1 MTTTAENHQFSPEK
15 LGEYT
20 VIQDIAEGTFGKV
33 KMATHTITGHK
44 VAMKYISK
52 AVIQR
57 EKTKTR
63 VKREFEYMRTLQHP
77 HIIKLYEVISTP
89 TDIIFVLEYA
99 GGELFNY
106 IVANGRMD
114 EPRARRFFQ
123 QIISGIEYSHRLKI
137 VHRDLKPENV
147 LLDDDLN
154 VKIADFGLSNEIS
167 DGDFLTTSCGSPNY
181 AAPEVIRGG
190 VYAGPEI
197 DVWSSGVI
205 LYVMLCGRLPFEDDD
220 VQVLFSKISQG
231 NFHMPPYLS
240 TDAKNLISSMLAVDP
255 VKRITVPEITQHPFF
270 TTDLPRYLT
279 PLPPPPGPVLGML
292 SSLVTP
298 PKQLDFEIIEGLGR
312 IEEDVVEELANSM
325 VGVDKDEVWECLRRD
340 DGVQGNAVKVAYML
354 LRDKKRLGKDLAEF
368 AEAERDAQLAAMD
381 PRNAISPAV
390 LSPVGAVELEENP
403 FEVEFNAEYESDDQ
417 ESDELD
423 FISPPLPSSSLPTS
437 PSSLNN
443 NNSGGPPQFAVL
455 NSSLPEQLP
464 EQHHLTSYVS
474 AKRSRGERSEGGAGS
489 GTTSHSQ
496 SHSAHREKKHKT
508 KWHFGIRSRSP
519 PMEVMLEIYRT
530 LRTLG
535 MEWKEKKSLG
545 GLGGVR
551 AREARAAM
559 ARGEVVGS
567 PSANGIANGTVNGS
581 ANGSSNPPRVV
592 ERTPHLDGSGPVDL
606 KAASSIYHV
615 ETRARVQDVVVLM
628 NLQLYMVDSINY
640 LVDFHHKK
648 TYKASTEPGA
658 GRWDMAVFDPVFTA
672 QESGAYI
679 GSGLGGL
686 GSGSDSG
693 RSIKDGVVG
702 AQAPGQGGSGMVGSR
717 EDEVVSPFVFM
728 DVACRL
734 ILELAGGGE

>member
-1 MTTTAENHQFSPEK
+1 MSDEILEYPPSK

-33 KMATHTITGHK
+33 KMAMHTITGHK

-52 AVIQR
+52 AVIHR

-63 VKREFEYMRTLQHP
+63 VRREFEYMRTLRHP

-106 IVANGRMD
+106 IVANGRMP
-114 EPRARRFFQ
+114 EPQARRFFQ

-167 DGDFLTTSCGSPNY
+167 DGDFLSTSCGSPNY

-205 LYVMLCGRLPFEDDD
+205 LYVMLCGRLPFEDED
-220 VQVLFSKISQG
+220 VQMLFHKINQG
-231 NFHMPPYLS
+231 EYHMPSFLS
-240 TDAKNLISSMLAVDP
+240 ADARNLIQDMLAVDP
-255 VKRITVPEITQHPFF
+255 VKRITVQEITEHPFF
-270 TTDLPRYLT
+270 TTDLPRYLK
-279 PLPPPPGPVLGML
+279 PLPPPPGPVLGHL

-298 PKQLDFEIIEGLGR
+298 PKALDFEIIEGLGR
-312 IEEDVVEELANSM
+312 IEEDVIEELAM
-325 VGVDKDEVWECLRRD
+325 RMAGVTKDDIWECLRRD

-354 LRDKKRLGKDLAEF
+354 LRDKRRSGKDLAEF
-368 AEAERDAQLAAMD
+368 AEQERDAQLAAMD
-381 PRNAISPAV
+381 PRNAMSPSA
-390 LSPVGAVELEENP
+390 LSPGGGDLEENP
-403 FEVEFNAEYESDDQ
+403 FEAEFNGEYDEDEDD
-417 ESDELD
+417 EEPGDDGLD
-423 FISPPLPSSSLPTS
+423 FTPPPPGDSTEIS
-437 PSSLNN
+437 N
-443 NNSGGPPQFAVL
+443 FAVL

-474 AKRSRGERSEGGAGS
+474 AKRSGA
-489 GTTSHSQ
+489 
-496 SHSAHREKKHKT
+496 RDKKQPKT

-530 LRTLG
+530 LKALG
-535 MEWKEKKSLG
+535 MEWKEKKNLG
-545 GLGGVR
+545 GLGGIRRTKGGAGIERVR
-551 AREARAAM
+551 
-559 ARGEVVGS
+559 S
-567 PSANGIANGTVNGS
+567 
-581 ANGSSNPPRVV
+581 
-592 ERTPHLDGSGPVDL
+592 LDGEGGVDL
-606 KAASSIYHV
+606 KAAAGIYFV

-648 TYKASTEPGA
+648 TYRASAEPGA
-658 GRWDMAVFDPVFTA
+658 GKFDMAVPDPNF
-672 QESGAYI
+672 
-679 GSGLGGL
+679 
-686 GSGSDSG
+686 SDASSESG
-693 RSIKDGVVG
+693 RSIKEKDGT
-702 AQAPGQGGSGMVGSR
+702 MIK

>member
-1 MTTTAENHQFSPEK
+1 MTDFPNVFPPSK

-20 VIQDIAEGTFGKV
+20 VTKDIAEGTFGKV

-63 VKREFEYMRTLQHP
+63 VRREFEYMRTLRHS

-106 IVANGRMD
+106 IVAHGRMP

-190 VYAGPEI
+190 IYAGPEI

-220 VQVLFSKISQG
+220 VQILFSKISQG
-231 NFHMPPYLS
+231 NFHIPSFLS
-240 TDAKNLISSMLAVDP
+240 PDAKNLIIQMLAVDP
-255 VKRITVPEITQHPFF
+255 IKRITIPDIVTHPFF

-279 PLPPPPGPVLGML
+279 PLPPPPGPVLGSL
-292 SSLVTP
+292 SSLVAP
-298 PKQLDFEIIEGLGR
+298 PRVLDFEIIEGLGK
-312 IEEDVVEELANSM
+312 IEEDVVEELANRM
-325 VGVDKDEVWECLRRD
+325 EGVTRDDVWECLRRD

-354 LRDKKRLGKDLAEF
+354 LRDKRRLGKDLAEF

-381 PRNAISPAV
+381 PRNVVSPSV
-390 LSPVGAVELEENP
+390 LSPGGDAEANP
-403 FEVEFNAEYESDDQ
+403 FEAEFNAEYDEDEGED
-417 ESDELD
+417 DELD
-423 FISPPLPSSSLPTS
+423 FTS
-437 PSSLNN
+437 PILPENEVN
-443 NNSGGPPQFAVL
+443 TFAVL

-464 EQHHLTSYVS
+464 EQHHLASYLTS
-474 AKRSRGERSEGGAGS
+474 KKAGS
-489 GTTSHSQ
+489 SK
-496 SHSAHREKKHKT
+496 EKKQHKT

-530 LRTLG
+530 LKTLG
-535 MEWKEKKSLG
+535 MEWKEKKNLG

-551 AREARAAM
+551 ARR
-559 ARGEVVGS
+559 VVGG
-567 PSANGIANGTVNGS
+567 GI
-581 ANGSSNPPRVV
+581 
-592 ERTPHLDGSGPVDL
+592 ERAKEFDGDGSVDL
-606 KAASSIYHV
+606 KAAAGIYFV

-640 LVDFHHKK
+640 LVDFHHRKS
-648 TYKASTEPGA
+648 YRASTDPAA
-658 GRWDMAVFDPVFTA
+658 GKFDMAVPDPNFAETMS
-672 QESGAYI
+672 ES
-679 GSGLGGL
+679 S
-686 GSGSDSG
+686 SG
-693 RSIKDGVVG
+693 RSVKEKDGTAVK
-702 AQAPGQGGSGMVGSR
+702 

>member
-1 MTTTAENHQFSPEK
+1 MTDLPDMFPPSK

-20 VIQDIAEGTFGKV
+20 VIKDIAEGTFGKV
-33 KMATHTITGHK
+33 KMAMHTITGHK

-52 AVIQR
+52 AEIQR

-63 VKREFEYMRTLQHP
+63 VKREFEYMRTLRHS

-106 IVANGRMD
+106 IVHNGRLP

-147 LLDDDLN
+147 LLDDGLN

-205 LYVMLCGRLPFEDDD
+205 LYVMLCGRLPFEDED

-231 NFHMPPYLS
+231 SFHLPSNLS
-240 TDAKNLISSMLAVDP
+240 PDARHLITAMLAVDP
-255 VKRITVPEITQHPFF
+255 VKRITIPEITQHPFY
-270 TTDLPRYLT
+270 TSDLPRYLT
-279 PLPPPPGPVLGML
+279 PLPNPGPVLGTL

-298 PKQLDFEIIEGLGR
+298 PKDLDYEIIEGLGR
-312 IEEDVVEELANSM
+312 IEEDVVEELANRM
-325 VGVDKDEVWECLRRD
+325 VGIEKEDIWECLRRD

-354 LRDKKRLGKDLAEF
+354 LRDKGRLGKDLAQF
-368 AEAERDAQLAAMD
+368 AEQERDAQLAAMD
-381 PRNAISPAV
+381 PRNALSPAA
-390 LSPVGAVELEENP
+390 LSAGGPHDLEENP
-403 FEVEFNAEYESDDQ
+403 FDAEFNVEYGDEEGLEEDDFDFAAIPPDGNPES
-417 ESDELD
+417 
-423 FISPPLPSSSLPTS
+423 
-437 PSSLNN
+437 NH
-443 NNSGGPPQFAVL
+443 FAVL

-464 EQHHLTSYVS
+464 EPHHLASYMT
-474 AKRSRGERSEGGAGS
+474 AKRSGG
-489 GTTSHSQ
+489 T
-496 SHSAHREKKHKT
+496 REKKYRT

-530 LRTLG
+530 LKTLG
-535 MEWKEKKSLG
+535 MEWKEKRSLG
-545 GLGGVR
+545 GLGGIPPKRRGAIER
-551 AREARAAM
+551 ARE
-559 ARGEVVGS
+559 
-567 PSANGIANGTVNGS
+567 
-581 ANGSSNPPRVV
+581 
-592 ERTPHLDGSGPVDL
+592 LDGSGYVDL
-606 KAASSIYHV
+606 KAAAGVYFV
-615 ETRARVQDVVVLM
+615 ETRARVQDVVVMM

-648 TYKASTEPGA
+648 TYKASMESGA
-658 GRWDMAVFDPVFTA
+658 GKFDMAVWDPT
-672 QESGAYI
+672 
-679 GSGLGGL
+679 L
-686 GSGSDSG
+686 SDACSESG
-693 RSIKDGVVG
+693 RSLNKDGAG
-702 AQAPGQGGSGMVGSR
+702 LR

-734 ILELAGGGE
+734 ILELAGGGGE

>member
-1 MTTTAENHQFSPEK
+1 MSDEIPVYSPSK

-44 VAMKYISK
+44 VAMKFISK
-52 AVIQR
+52 AVIHR

-63 VKREFEYMRTLQHP
+63 VRREFEYMRALRHP

-106 IVANGRMD
+106 IVANGRMP
-114 EPRARRFFQ
+114 EPQARRFFQ

-205 LYVMLCGRLPFEDDD
+205 LYVMLCGRLPFEDED
-220 VQVLFSKISQG
+220 VQMLFSKINEG
-231 NFHMPPYLS
+231 KYHTPGFLS
-240 TDAKNLISSMLAVDP
+240 PDAKHLIDAMLEVDP
-255 VKRITVPEITQHPFF
+255 VKRITITGITNHPFF
-270 TTDLPRYLT
+270 TTDLARYLS
-279 PLPPPPGPVLGML
+279 PLPPPPGPVLGTL

-298 PKQLDFEIIEGLGR
+298 PKVLLDFEIIEGLGR
-312 IEEDVVEELANSM
+312 IEEDVIDELAQRM
-325 VGVDKDEVWECLRRD
+325 TGVTKDDIWECLRRD

-354 LRDKKRLGKDLAEF
+354 LRDKRRSGKDLAEF
-368 AEAERDAQLAAMD
+368 AEQERDAQLAAMD
-381 PRNAISPAV
+381 PRNA
-390 LSPVGAVELEENP
+390 LSPSALSPGGGELEENP
-403 FEVEFNAEYESDDQ
+403 FEAEFNDEYDDD
-417 ESDELD
+417 DEELVDDGLD
-423 FISPPLPSSSLPTS
+423 FTPPPEDNPEIS
-437 PSSLNN
+437 N
-443 NNSGGPPQFAVL
+443 FAVL

-474 AKRSRGERSEGGAGS
+474 ARRSGAG
-489 GTTSHSQ
+489 G
-496 SHSAHREKKHKT
+496 REKKQHKT

-530 LRTLG
+530 LKALG
-535 MEWKEKKSLG
+535 MEWKEKKNLG
-545 GLGGVR
+545 GLGGLK
-551 AREARAAM
+551 
-559 ARGEVVGS
+559 ARGRSG
-567 PSANGIANGTVNGS
+567 AGIE
-581 ANGSSNPPRVV
+581 RV
-592 ERTPHLDGSGPVDL
+592 RGLDGDGGVDL
-606 KAASSIYHV
+606 KAAAGIYFV

-648 TYKASTEPGA
+648 SYKASSEPGA
-658 GRWDMAVFDPVFTA
+658 GRFDMATYDPNF
-672 QESGAYI
+672 
-679 GSGLGGL
+679 
-686 GSGSDSG
+686 SDNSSESG
-693 RSIKDGVVG
+693 RSIKEKDG
-702 AQAPGQGGSGMVGSR
+702 AAIK

-734 ILELAGGGE
+734 ILELAGGSE